1 MNRQSC
7 MYMLRDAREGIQRN
21 IGAAAAAAV
30 LIFVAVLIAGIL
42 LLGRFGVGDLM
53 GYLESQVAM
62 KLYVDPAADTKA
74 IAAILQ
80 EKSFVQSVEI
90 ETKAQMLERL
100 AGFFAGREHLLVSFQ
115 ESQIPDAI
123 RLELRDKTQIKLVAE
138 QLQTMNGITKVVY
151 PQEFAETILRWSAQL
166 NKYGLGLLLGLGA
179 LAFGMVFIAMNLALY
194 QRQQEIRVRLL
205 LGANPWHVRGQ
216 FLFEGWLIGFVGS
229 LLAAVAIYW
238 LFSGM
243 LLPLQKQFPLV
254 FHFSQQLVYEMMGG
268 MALAGSLLGLSA
280 SYASTRKLI
289 NHA

>member
-30 LIFVAVLIAGIL
+30 LIFVAMLIAGIL
-42 LLGRFGVGDLM
+42 LLGRFGVGDLL

-74 IAAILQ
+74 IATILR
-80 EKSFVQSVEI
+80 EKSFVQSAEI
-90 ETKAQMLERL
+90 ETKEQMLDRL
-100 AGFFAGREHLLVSFQ
+100 AAFFTGREHLLVSFQ

-123 RLELRDKTQIKLVAE
+123 RLELRDKTQMKLVAE
-138 QLQTMNGITKVVY
+138 QLQAMNGITKVVY
-151 PQEFAETILRWSAQL
+151 PQQFAETILHWSSEL
-166 NKYGLGLLLGLGA
+166 NRYGLGLLLGMAA

-229 LLAAVAIYW
+229 LPAALAVYA
-238 LFSGM
+238 LFSGI
-243 LLPLQKQFPLV
+243 LLPLQKSFPLV
-254 FHFSQQLVYEMMGG
+254 FHFSQGMVYEMMGG
-268 MALAGSLLGLSA
+268 MAVAGSLVGLSA
-280 SYASTRKLI
+280 SYVSTRKLI
-289 NHA
+289 DHA